1 MNIRGWVS
9 HAAELTAIIRSM
21 KNKPDLVC
29 VNETFLNHSV
39 EDIAL
44 EGYAVVGRRDRCD
57 GRAGGGIAA
66 LAWTSI
72 RDRVTL
78 ASTSEE
84 AERMWLLV
92 HAEQGPHLVGV
103 WYRPPNPGEVNSVTS
118 FQTELQGL
126 SDLAIGSISIGD
138 LNVHNRQWLRYSSHD
153 SPEGRAMKDACDE
166 LGLEQLVRSPTR
178 EGHLLDLVVT
188 DIAGV
193 KVQTSPAISDHKLV
207 TAELKFKTSE
217 STTIDRT
224 VWQYQKADWERMQQI
239 LTDADWS
246 FLQGGNPHNGAK
258 QFHDIITQ
266 AAAECIPT
274 KT

>member
-1 MNIRGWVS
+1 
-9 HAAELTAIIRSM
+9 
-21 KNKPDLVC
+21 
-29 VNETFLNHSV
+29 
-39 EDIAL
+39 
-44 EGYAVVGRRDRCD
+44 
-57 GRAGGGIAA
+57 
-66 LAWTSI
+66 
-72 RDRVTL
+72 
-78 ASTSEE
+78 
-84 AERMWLLV
+84 
-92 HAEQGPHLVGV
+92 
-103 WYRPPNPGEVNSVTS
+103 
-118 FQTELQGL
+118 
-126 SDLAIGSISIGD
+126 
-138 LNVHNRQWLRYSSHD
+138 
-153 SPEGRAMKDACDE
+153 MKDACDE

-193 KVQTSPAISDHKLV
+193 EVQTLPAISDHKLA
-207 TAELKFKTSE
+207 TAELKFNASE

-274 KT
+274 KTLHERKSTHPWLTKEVEELVLAKHVAQGTNGELKAAETCSKAILKEHRAFPQKSADEMQQSNPGNKAWWSKSRK